1 MVSLLHSIPLTVMP
15 LLPFSIPHGPLLITY
30 AFPGSNAAGGWGGL
44 GPGGGCLLKL
54 EEEKGQ

>member
-1 MVSLLHSIPLTVMP
+1 MP